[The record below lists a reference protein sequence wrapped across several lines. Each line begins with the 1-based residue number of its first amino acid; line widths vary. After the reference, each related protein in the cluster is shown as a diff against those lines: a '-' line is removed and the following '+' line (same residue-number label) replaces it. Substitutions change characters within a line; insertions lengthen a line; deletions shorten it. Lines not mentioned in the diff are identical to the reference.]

1 VTDMPSGLDT
11 IAKKPDH
18 VPDHLVFDFD
28 MFEDPRIRDDVQ
40 LGYMSLHRDAPD
52 IFWSPRDG
60 GRWMATRYEDVCA
73 IAIDTETFSSKG
85 QTAAREEGEL
95 PLPPQTMD
103 PPEHLR
109 YRLLLMKF
117 LSAKSLK
124 QQQGF
129 VRDLAIDLI
138 EKLKG
143 RNNCEFR
150 KEIAVVLP
158 VTVFMTIMGWDTS
171 RLYDMVSWV
180 PNITDGRSPEVRVTA
195 FTRMSEF
202 VSQVVKDRIA
212 HPGNDP
218 ISLLLDS
225 EVDGKK
231 LDPQQVE
238 QMTHLLFLAGLDTV
252 TNAMTFSMHHLASDP
267 ALQDRLRAHPE
278 DIPKAVEEFLRR
290 FSFVITYRRVT
301 KDTVYK
307 GVFMKEGDLINCS
320 LPGGSNDPRIVACPE
335 KIDIDR
341 KGAPNLAFNT
351 GPHACVGAPL
361 ARAELRILLEEWFAR
376 MPNVSLAPGYVA
388 PRLGGS
394 IAKIE
399 RLDLVWDN

>member
-1 VTDMPSGLDT
+1 VADMSIGSNI

-28 MFEDPRIRDDVQ
+28 MFEDPRIKDDVQ

-52 IFWSPRDG
+52 IFWSPREG
-60 GRWMATRYEDVCA
+60 GRWMATRFEDVRA
-73 IAIDTETFSSKG
+73 IATDPATFSSKG
-85 QTAAREEGEL
+85 QTAGREDGEL
-95 PLPPQTMD
+95 QLPPETMD

-109 YRLLLMKF
+109 YRLLLMNF
-117 LSAKSLK
+117 LSPKHLK
-124 QQQGF
+124 RQQAF
-129 VRDLAIDLI
+129 VRELAIDLI
-138 EKLKG
+138 DKLKG
-143 RNNCEFR
+143 RNSCEFR

-171 RLYDMVSWV
+171 RLHEMVSWV
-180 PNITDGRSPEVRVTA
+180 PNITDGRSPEVRSAA
-195 FTRMSEF
+195 FAKMSAY
-202 VSQVVKDRIA
+202 VADVIQDRIN

-218 ISLLLDS
+218 ISLLLKS

-231 LDPQQVE
+231 LDPSRVT

-252 TNAMTFSMHHLASDP
+252 TNAMTFSMHYLATDP

-290 FSFVITYRRVT
+290 FSFVVTIRRVA

-320 LPGGSNDPRIVACPE
+320 LAGGSNDPRIVDNPE
-335 KIDIDR
+335 VVDIDR

-361 ARAELRILLEEWFAR
+361 ARAELRILLEEWLKR

-388 PRLGGS
+388 PRLAGS

-399 RLDLVWDN
+399 RLDLVWN

>member
-1 VTDMPSGLDT
+1 MTQVSNRTTT
-11 IAKKPDH
+11 IAVKPDH

-28 MFEDPRIRDDVQ
+28 MFDDPRLKDDVQ

-73 IAIDTETFSSKG
+73 IATDAATFSSKG
-85 QTAAREEGEL
+85 QTAGREDGEL
-95 PLPPQTMD
+95 QLPPETMD

-109 YRLLLMKF
+109 YRLLLLKF
-117 LSAKSLK
+117 LSPKHLK
-124 QQQGF
+124 RQQGF
-129 VRDLAIDLI
+129 VRELAIDLI

-143 RNNCEFR
+143 RNSCEFR
-150 KEIAVVLP
+150 KEVAVVLP
-158 VTVFMTIMGWDTS
+158 VTVFMKIMEWDTS
-171 RLYDMVSWV
+171 RLHEMVSWV
-180 PNITDGRSPEVRVTA
+180 PNITDGRSPEVRVAA
-195 FTRMSEF
+195 FARMAEF
-202 VSQVVKDRIA
+202 ASKVVQDRIA

-218 ISLLLDS
+218 ISMLLAS
-225 EVDGKK
+225 EVDGKQ
-231 LDPQQVE
+231 LDPRRVE
-238 QMTHLLFLAGLDTV
+238 EMTHLLFLAGLDTV
-252 TNAMTFSMHHLASDP
+252 TNAMTFCLHYLATDH

-278 DIPKAVEEFLRR
+278 DIPKAVEELLRR
-290 FSFVITYRRVT
+290 FSFVVTYRRVA

-320 LPGGSNDPRIVACPE
+320 LAGGSNDPHVVDNPE
-335 KIDIDR
+335 KVDIDR

-361 ARAELRILLEEWFAR
+361 ARTELRILLEEWLAR
-376 MPNVSLAPGYVA
+376 MPNASLAPGFVA
-388 PRLGGS
+388 PRHRGS

-399 RLDLVWDN
+399 RLDLVWE

>member
-1 VTDMPSGLDT
+1 VTDVSTDLDVL
-11 IAKKPDH
+11 AEKPDH

-28 MFEDPRIRDDVQ
+28 MFEDPRLKDDVQ

-52 IFWSPRDG
+52 IFWSPHDG

-73 IAIDTETFSSKG
+73 IATNTEIFSSKS
-85 QTAAREEGEL
+85 QTAREEGEL

-117 LSAKSLK
+117 LSPKSLK
-124 QQQGF
+124 HQQSF
-129 VRDLAIDLI
+129 VRELAIELI
-138 EKLKG
+138 EKLKD
-143 RNNCEFR
+143 RNSCEFR

-180 PNITDGRSPEVRVTA
+180 PNITDGRSPEIRVAA

-202 VSQVVKDRIA
+202 VSQVVQDRIA
-212 HPGNDP
+212 NPGDDP
-218 ISLLLDS
+218 ISLLLAS
-225 EVDGKK
+225 EVDGKRVN
-231 LDPQQVE
+231 PQQVE

-252 TNAMTFSMHHLASDP
+252 TNAMTFSLHHLATDH

-290 FSFVITYRRVT
+290 FSFVVTYRRVT

-320 LPGGSNDPRIVACPE
+320 LAGASNDPSIVDNPA
-335 KIDIDR
+335 IINIDR

-361 ARAELRILLEEWFAR
+361 ARTELRILLEEWFAR

-388 PRLGGS
+388 PRIAGS

-399 RLDLVWDN
+399 RLDLVWDH